1 MEQLNTIDD
10 LRDRVAQ
17 WRASGQRIAFVPT
30 MGNLHA
36 GHATLVDRAR
46 DVADR
51 VVVSIFVNPLQFG
64 ANEDFGKYP
73 RTLDAD
79 RDLLRQHY
87 ADALF
92 VPSVLDMY
100 PRPLAE
106 TTKVFVPELSDIL
119 CGAHR
124 PGHFVGVATVVA
136 RLFNLVQPDA
146 ALFGEKD
153 YQQLVIIRRMAQDLG
168 FPIEIMGVPTVRDV
182 DGLAMSSR
190 NSYLSA
196 DERAKAPQLFATLSQ
211 LASQIQTQ
219 SGAEFAELECLA
231 QTELARQGFAVDYI
245 SIRRA
250 TDLALPEVDE
260 NELIVLAAAWLG
272 RTRLIDNLAVRRY

>member
-1 MEQLNTIDD
+1 VEQLNSIAD
-10 LRDRVAQ
+10 LRDRVAK

-46 DVADR
+46 EVADR
-51 VVVSIFVNPLQFG
+51 VAVSIFVNPLQFG

-79 RDLLRQHY
+79 QDLLRRHQ
-87 ADALF
+87 AAAVF
-92 VPSVLDMY
+92 VPSVSDMY

-106 TTKVFVPELSDIL
+106 TTMVSVPELSGIL
-119 CGAHR
+119 CGAYR

-136 RLFNLVQPDA
+136 RLFNLVQPDV

-153 YQQLVIIRRMAQDLG
+153 WQQLAVIRRMVQDLA
-168 FPIEIMGVPTVRDV
+168 FPIEIVGVPTVREA

-190 NSYLSA
+190 NSYLTGS
-196 DERAKAPQLFATLSQ
+196 ERAKAPLLFATLQRVARQ
-211 LASQIQTQ
+211 LQVQR
-219 SGAEFAELECLA
+219 GAEFGELEGLAQAELV
-231 QTELARQGFAVDYI
+231 RQGFSVDYVT
-245 SIRRA
+245 IRRA
-250 TDLALPEVDE
+250 MDLASPGTGDDE
-260 NELIVLAAAWLG
+260 FIVLAAAWLG
-272 RTRLIDNLAVRRY
+272 RARLIDNLVVRRC